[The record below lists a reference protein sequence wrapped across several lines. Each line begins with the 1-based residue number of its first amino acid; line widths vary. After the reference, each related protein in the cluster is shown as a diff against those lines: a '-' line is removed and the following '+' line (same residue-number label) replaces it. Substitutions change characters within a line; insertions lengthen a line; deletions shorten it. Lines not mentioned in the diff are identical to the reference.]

1 MSSPT
6 LHMGPPGKPVDV
18 SKLDPTFVA
27 ESNAAMILAI
37 TGVFHFL
44 ALIVVALRLYTRSCM
59 IRAIGKDNW
68 VMLLAVLIAVGQY
81 AIWIIEVDHGLGR
94 HQIVIPKGELIAVKH
109 AGFFQVLLNFCNLCL
124 IKISIAFALMRLTRA
139 RWVSWTLWCL
149 IGFNIFTNVALAVL
163 PVPIIW
169 NLQMKTH
176 TRMYIVGVLSLGW
189 VAVAVG
195 LVKSFHQVNA
205 AAEKDGTFRQS
216 IQFYGYLESQ
226 LGIITASAPALKPL
240 LNKCLGREDTT
251 YGAGQSPAAG
261 YYARSGTNRT
271 AKGTRPYPHIY
282 VSSQTE
288 VDEFELHMRQNGG
301 RDKVGT
307 TSKIYHSQQDPGY
320 ANWSQELILHN
331 NYHNNNNGNDVP
343 QRSPSSSKSVIMKR
357 VEVVQVTDKSQ

>member
-6 LHMGPPGKPVDV
+6 PHMGPPGKPVDV
-18 SKLDPTFVA
+18 SKLDPAFVA

-59 IRAIGKDNW
+59 IRAIGKDDW
-68 VMLLAVLIAVGQY
+68 VMLLAVVIAVGQY

-109 AGFFQVLLNFCNLCL
+109 AGFFQVLLNFCDLCL

-189 VAVAVG
+189 V
-195 LVKSFHQVNA
+195 
-205 AAEKDGTFRQS
+205 RQS

-226 LGIITASAPALKPL
+226 LGIIAASAPALKPL

-251 YGAGQSPAAG
+251 YGAGQSPSAG

-271 AKGTRPYPHIY
+271 AKGTKPYPHIY

-331 NYHNNNNGNDVP
+331 NYHNNVNDVP
-343 QRSPSSSKSVIMKR
+343 QRSPPARR
-357 VEVVQVTDKSQ
+357 VLL